1 VDVNV
6 VYEYCECV
14 CILYC
19 PYFEFPAVELVYL
32 VSVKK
37 IKFQANLRWLG
48 LSTTAQP
55 PAVVH

>member
-1 VDVNV
+1 MLFMNIVNAY
-6 VYEYCECV
+6 VY
-14 CILYC
+14 CIVHILN
-19 PYFEFPAVELVYL
+19 FQLVYL

-37 IKFQANLRWLG
+37 IKLQANLRWLG